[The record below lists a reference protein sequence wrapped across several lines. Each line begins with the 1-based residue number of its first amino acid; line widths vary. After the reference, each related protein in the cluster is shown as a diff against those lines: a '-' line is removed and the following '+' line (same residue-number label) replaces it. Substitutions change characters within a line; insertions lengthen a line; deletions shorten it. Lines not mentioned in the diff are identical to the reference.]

1 MGLWGTMGAEQFD
14 SLYKLHVFM
23 IKRFTILNPLDRS
36 TMMTANACW
45 WPGRPGLSKFQEN
58 AKRDPVILRA
68 WLTQGFLSFAL
79 SN

>member
-1 MGLWGTMGAEQFD
+1 
-14 SLYKLHVFM
+14 
-23 IKRFTILNPLDRS
+23 
-36 TMMTANACW
+36 MTANACW
-45 WPGRPGLSKFQEN
+45 WPGRPGLNKFQEN